1 MTRLAYLVSRPC
13 NPLQIDYLS
22 FFSVAVAMGLVLQ
35 PPSTLDVSIHAP
47 SPVCIGL
54 YINSFFIF

>member
-35 PPSTLDVSIHAP
+35 PPSTLDVPIHAP
-47 SPVCIGL
+47 SPVCIRLL
-54 YINSFFIF
+54 YT